1 MLGLQQFRKLQEYKE
16 LGLSRLK
23 VSEKLNLSYKTVCN
37 WWDRDEEF
45 FERFQKEHEFVLD
58 NYRQYI
64 IEILKI
70 CPQINNTVLLRRVK
84 DDFSDFDIPAATFF
98 RYVKKVREQTGLL
111 KPARKFA
118 VREVTEPGYEGQVDF
133 GQYVM
138 KMMYG
143 RNIRIY
149 FFSMV
154 LSYSRMKF
162 AYFSAEPF
170 DAKKTIE
177 GHVYAFRYFGGRPQM
192 IVYDQDKTMVVSEN
206 LGDVIFV
213 KEFEDFIRETGF
225 SIYLCRGYDPSTKGK
240 VEKTVDFVKHQFLD
254 GRMYYG
260 IDRLNCEFLD
270 WLDREGNGLINDITK
285 KVPRDM
291 FKKEYPKLIKYYE
304 KRNDESVVHT
314 VYHDTIEYR
323 ENLYKL
329 PSGNINDGDRIRIER
344 YDDQLLFYHATTNEL
359 VCKHKLV
366 SGKGNIVTLPK
377 AEKEELS
384 IEELLHKDFAEYD
397 DAIKFLK
404 RMREQKSRY
413 VYPQCR
419 KLERMRRY
427 YKDKKIVEGMR
438 YCLSVDTCT
447 VFELSSWLVMDMGI
461 EIAKPYLNQHTIRH
475 YKDRASEIEKE
486 LKENGRG

>member
-45 FERFQKEHEFVLD
+45 FEKFQKEHEFVLD

-138 KMMYG
+138 KTMYG

-254 GRMYYG
+254 GRIYYG
-260 IDRLNCEFLD
+260 IDRLNCEFMD

-329 PSGNINDGDRIRIER
+329 PLGNINDGDRIRIER
-344 YDDQLLFYHATTNEL
+344 YDEQLLFYHATTNEL

-377 AEKEELS
+377 GEKEELS
-384 IEELLHKDFAEYD
+384 IEELLHKDIAEYED
-397 DAIKFLK
+397 ERKIIK
-404 RMREQKSRY
+404 RMRDKKSRY
-413 VYPQCR
+413 V
-419 KLERMRRY
+419 
-427 YKDKKIVEGMR
+427 
-438 YCLSVDTCT
+438 
-447 VFELSSWLVMDMGI
+447 
-461 EIAKPYLNQHTIRH
+461 
-475 YKDRASEIEKE
+475 
-486 LKENGRG
+486 